1 MIPTVY
7 GIFRLSV
14 SKKCIQR
21 VTHRKMPTYTN
32 SRSQIRS
39 RGLNDEGGEGVEL
52 EKNIKEERES
62 DRDSELERE
71 RGRIV
76 ARTYAE

>member
-1 MIPTVY
+1 M
-7 GIFRLSV
+7 
-14 SKKCIQR
+14 
-21 VTHRKMPTYTN
+21 M
-32 SRSQIRS
+32 
-39 RGLNDEGGEGVEL
+39 GGGGVEL
-52 EKNIKEERES
+52 EENIKAEKES